1 MTCTDYT
8 VRPESISDAAKIESL
23 TETVFGPGMRAR
35 AAYFLREGVDHTMAL
50 SFVVESRD
58 AVVGTVRLT
67 PVVWGKTVVLML
79 GPLAVLQSLKGKG
92 IGKLLMHTAVDA
104 ANVRAKGETELSSDL
119 GGPGAGIGGLPL
131 EGSWRFYAPRLG
143 PISSVQED
151 TLGPIL
157 GFLTGSTSDPRVGE
171 GTKLNPLKVLVVVG
185 GFSHR
190 NSDGGS
196 GPNP

>member
-104 ANVRAKGETELSSDL
+104 ANVRAKGEGEPLIILVGDLDYYAPFGFQQISPTKITLPRPADPSRVLACELV
-119 GGPGAGIGGLPL
+119 PGALVSMQGAVSCYSGI
-131 EGSWRFYAPRLG
+131 
-143 PISSVQED
+143 
-151 TLGPIL
+151 
-157 GFLTGSTSDPRVGE
+157 
-171 GTKLNPLKVLVVVG
+171 
-185 GFSHR
+185 
-190 NSDGGS
+190 
-196 GPNP
+196 